1 MEAILGIISE
11 KKDTKQEM
19 DEKYKLK
26 ELEQRRIEQI
36 LSDDDNK
43 FINRK
48 F

>member
-19 DEKYKLK
+19 EKYKLK
-26 ELEQRRIEQI
+26 ELEQRRIEHI
-36 LSDDDNK
+36 LSDDDNI

>member
-19 DEKYKLK
+19 EKYKLK